1 MYHRKELLEIVNC
14 SEYELKKVLKEL
26 GLEQKKFSDAD
37 VKKIKENLKQK
48 ELRIKRIAKLT
59 VALGFIIVLILFTLS
74 IILLG
79 NINPQ

>member
-59 VALGFIIVLILFTLS
+59 VALGFIIVLILFSLS